1 MIYSHSR
8 LATFEQCPYKY
19 KLRYLQHIDPIIKDT
34 VEAFL
39 GSIVHETLEKL
50 YNDLQYEKR
59 NNLDDLLTF
68 LHYTWYEKWNDEI
81 LIVKDQYTMK
91 NYLSLAKRFVTDYY
105 ETYKP
110 FNSEQTIALEDRVI
124 ITLDEDKNYQMKGY
138 VDRLAEGHTGYYQI
152 HDYKTSSWLPSQKQL
167 DENRQLP
174 IYALGVK
181 EKYPDVKD
189 ITLIWH
195 FLKFNKEMRLKASIE
210 QLDTLKDRLIS
221 LIKTIENTT
230 IFSRKPSSLCTWC
243 EYRPICPQY
252 SHLYQI
258 REKNENRYIKK
269 TGKQLVDRYAELEK
283 QKKQMKLDMYAESD
297 HIKEALIKYATREN
311 LDVIYG
317 TDSKVLLHQSSR
329 FVIPEKGTTEWEK
342 LKELLKRNQKWD
354 EITSL
359 DTSALS
365 KILKENQWDEAL
377 IEQLKIYVKLETRK
391 QLYFT
396 KKQEK

>member
-8 LATFEQCPYKY
+8 LAIFEQCPYKY
-19 KLRYLQHIDPIIKDT
+19 KLRYVQHIDPIIKDT
-34 VEAFL
+34 VETFL

-59 NNLDDLLTF
+59 NNLDDLLNF
-68 LHYTWYEKWNDEI
+68 LQHTWFEKWNDDI

-91 NYLSLAKRFVTDYY
+91 NYLSLAKRLVTDYY

-110 FNSEQTIALEDRVI
+110 FNSERTIAVEDHVI
-124 ITLDEDKNYQMKGY
+124 ITLDEDKQYQMKGF
-138 VDRLAEGHTGYYQI
+138 VDRLAEDHTGYYQI

-167 DENRQLP
+167 DEDRQLP

-195 FLKFNKEMRLKASIE
+195 FLKFNKEMRLKPSLE
-210 QLDTLKDRLIS
+210 QLDHVKNRLIS

-258 REKNENRYIKK
+258 REQYENRYTKK

-283 QKKQMKLDMYAESD
+283 QKKQMKLDIYIESN
-297 HIKEALIKYATREN
+297 HIKEALITYATREN

-317 TDSKVLLHQSSR
+317 TASRVIIHQSSHCI
-329 FVIPEKGTTEWEK
+329 IPEKGTKEWEK

-359 DTSALS
+359 DPSSLS
-365 KILKENQWDEAL
+365 TLLNEKQLDESLLNQ
-377 IEQLKIYVKLETRK
+377 IKTYVKLKTRK

-396 KKQEK
+396 QKKDE